1 MPMELQYRIIFQAVT
16 PRRHALRQAN
26 DLWVV
31 EVTDDFTLSQN
42 KAWRRPD
49 GPEKCFERLENGSEN
64 ATGGAA
70 EGQFRGLRTAEP
82 REFQRVH
89 RASAARGGG
98 DSGGAL
104 DRPV

>member
-42 KAWRRPD
+42 KARRRPE
-49 GPEKCFERLENGSEN
+49 GPDTPQVAPQKGSFEDFELLSRVNFSVSTAQALPEVVVTLE
-64 ATGGAA
+64 A
-70 EGQFRGLRTAEP
+70 P
-82 REFQRVH
+82 
-89 RASAARGGG
+89 
-98 DSGGAL
+98 
-104 DRPV
+104 